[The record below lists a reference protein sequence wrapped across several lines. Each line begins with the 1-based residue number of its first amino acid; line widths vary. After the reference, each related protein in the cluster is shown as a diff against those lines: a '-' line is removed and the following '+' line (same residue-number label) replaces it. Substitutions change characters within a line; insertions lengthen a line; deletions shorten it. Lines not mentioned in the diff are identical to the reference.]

1 MVRPRIR
8 FILIPNQPLSL
19 TLNTNAA
26 VKKMI
31 LFYERILRFL
41 WHTTQINMIWRKIIY
56 REIRRLGK
64 APDHSFVKDFFGL
77 KYQGNLNNSIE
88 ASIYFYGAFEKPL
101 LFFLRDALKAITDDR
116 TVFMDI
122 GANVGQHS
130 LYASKFASKVVA
142 FEPYSEVNAQ
152 FKSQV
157 ALNKISNIE
166 IFEYGLSDVE
176 ETLRYFA
183 PTGHNKGIGSFD
195 ESSQFKGNREY
206 GKLQLLKG
214 DDVVRDNNWQL
225 IKLIKIDVEGFE
237 KKVIKGLRATLKKE
251 RPILVCE
258 ITYGQRLSFSNLEE
272 LITFLPPD
280 YELLT
285 FNTRNVDGS
294 KNKRKGSLAKRTGNY
309 ELIPLKSWRTNG
321 QDDIVMIPSEQS
333 HAVAKSSKSVTS
345 KKTA

>member
-1 MVRPRIR
+1 M
-8 FILIPNQPLSL
+8 SL
-19 TLNTNAA
+19 NEIVTE
-26 VKKMI
+26 MI
-31 LFYERILRFL
+31 LFYKRILKVL
-41 WHTTQINMIWRKIIY
+41 WLTARVNKTWRKILY
-56 REIRRLGK
+56 REIRRYGA
-64 APDHSFVKDFFGL
+64 APEYSFVKDFFGL

-101 LFFLRDALKAITDDR
+101 LFFLRDALNAGTNEKSMFI
-116 TVFMDI
+116 DI

-130 LYASKFASKVVA
+130 LFASKFASKVVA
-142 FEPYSEVNAQ
+142 FEPYSLVNAR
-152 FKSQV
+152 FKSQI

-166 IFEYGLSDVE
+166 IFEYGLSDLD
-176 ETLRYFA
+176 ETLRFFA

-195 ESSQFKGNREY
+195 EASQIKGNKEY
-206 GKLQLLKG
+206 GKLQLRKG
-214 DDVVRDNNWQL
+214 DNVVQDNNLQF

-258 ITYGQRLSFSNLEE
+258 ITYGQRLSFLHLEE
-272 LITFLPPD
+272 LISYLPPD
-280 YELLT
+280 YDLFT
-285 FNTRNVDGS
+285 FNTRNADGS

-309 ELIPLKSWRTNG
+309 ELIPMESWRTNG

-333 HAVAKSSKSVTS
+333 HAIAKSSKSVTS